1 KTVVFKTNRI
11 DKSFTSSD
19 TLYRTAIC
27 SIYIE
32 PEDEIGM
39 YFVQNIKSEE
49 DTLYHRIYDGK
60 HFSNMTIYVD
70 GMAKAK
76 WFTRENLEQNNN
88 IQGHFGLN
96 FLCRNIFELD
106 DNFTRFRNKS
116 ERDKIKKMEV
126 YDEIYQNTPVYVLT
140 IFFKNQEDS
149 DEYINNAVDKYYIRK
164 SDFLPIAY
172 SFYGEFQ
179 GMQEYEFATID
190 YLEINTLTLKDFIP
204 YNIAV
209 DVDVEAVYEQNK
221 SLFEEDPFRDKV
233 NGKIKKKDSQ
243 KVIEVEIMNDKFPFN
258 EFVLNNSD
266 TVKLSELKGKVVL
279 LDFWYRGCLP
289 CIKAIP
295 VLNELQN
302 EFKDDLVVIGINDVD
317 DNEQVN
323 DFLKYKKVDYFS
335 TYKSEI
341 NISKSLKFNAFP
353 TMVFLDKNGDVATIK
368 IGFDDE
374 NNNRKLI

>member
-1 KTVVFKTNRI
+1 MNKYLLFFILFLCISCQKIDKDVEMVLTKTEQSLSEFKTVVFKTNRI

-60 HFSNMTIYVD
+60 HFSNTTIYVD
-70 GMAKAK
+70 GTAKAK

-140 IFFKNQEDS
+140 IFFRNQEDS

-190 YLEINTLTLKDFIP
+190 YLEINTLTLK
-204 YNIAV
+204 
-209 DVDVEAVYEQNK
+209 
-221 SLFEEDPFRDKV
+221 
-233 NGKIKKKDSQ
+233 
-243 KVIEVEIMNDKFPFN
+243 
-258 EFVLNNSD
+258 
-266 TVKLSELKGKVVL
+266 
-279 LDFWYRGCLP
+279 
-289 CIKAIP
+289 
-295 VLNELQN
+295 
-302 EFKDDLVVIGINDVD
+302 
-317 DNEQVN
+317 
-323 DFLKYKKVDYFS
+323 
-335 TYKSEI
+335 
-341 NISKSLKFNAFP
+341 
-353 TMVFLDKNGDVATIK
+353 
-368 IGFDDE
+368 
-374 NNNRKLI
+374 